1 MQPKKPRLGRL
12 IYIPY
17 KIRALAHLICRSNSS
32 LKAPS
37 LTNDSSLDLDAPDG
51 DRGPQGG
58 QRQALREDPFPA
70 GIRRRILAAK
80 PVLYRRRGGIALQ
93 EYVRTKA
100 GPLLHILQPGM
111 KTEHD

>member
-1 MQPKKPRLGRL
+1 MLGCVNRATKPILVDF
-12 IYIPY
+12 IYTY
-17 KIRALAHLICRSNSS
+17 AVFFSKIFPE
-32 LKAPS
+32 APS
-37 LTNDSSLDLDAPDG
+37 LTNESALDLDAPDG